1 MKKSFKKA
9 LTVLSVIMVVGV
21 FCVVAG
27 VAMGGSIS
35 YQISLP
41 NKAVNVT
48 KDYISNTVELD
59 GFESV
64 SVYESNTNVCVKYGE
79 TYSVTYKY
87 RAVDAPHIEVEN
99 GQLFINVER
108 SFESRANVFLDETLT
123 FFDFGNDA
131 ANELVITVPDDADI
145 YEVNIFV
152 DYGNVYSTD
161 ISAHSMQLY
170 ANCGNVSVNGGK
182 FEGGVYCD
190 AQNGNVTVKNLTCS
204 SFVGVPY
211 NSNMVVNSLDTGKL
225 DIVEAYCAN
234 IELEN
239 CSVSDF
245 EMVIDSGNL
254 TVDNLICNTF
264 NIDSKYSN
272 ADVIGLKTK
281 KLCIEDEYG
290 NMDFE
295 LVGEKEKYG
304 LNLIPISSNVEIN
317 GEEQP
322 KTVINT
328 DSEYLIKANSSYG
341 NIYIDF
347 TNE

>member
-1 MKKSFKKA
+1 MKKSFKRA

-59 GFESV
+59 SFESV

-145 YEVNIFV
+145 YEVNIFI

-170 ANCGNVSVNGGK
+170 ANCGNVSVNGGE

-190 AQNGNVTVKNLTCS
+190 AQNGNVTVKNLACG

-211 NSNMVVNSLDTGKL
+211 NSNMIVNSLETGKL
-225 DIVEAYCAN
+225 DIVEAHCAN

-239 CSVSDF
+239 CTASDF
-245 EMVIDSGNL
+245 EMITDSSNL
-254 TVDNLICNTF
+254 TVNNMVCDAF
-264 NIDSKYSN
+264 NIDSEYSN
-272 ADVIGLKTK
+272 ADVTRLKTK
-281 KLCIEDEYG
+281 KFYVENKSG

-295 LVGEKEKYG
+295 LIGDKKKYG
-304 LNLIPISSNVEIN
+304 LDIMPINGNVEIN
-317 GEEQP
+317 GEELP
-322 KTVINT
+322 ETVINT

-341 NIYIDF
+341 NIDIDF
-347 TNE
+347 INE